1 MASLTEE
8 NRKYESE
15 PVTIYD
21 TVHIPPGTTVGKEIR
36 FSFGADISDGAKF
49 RSLIKLKEHELTR
62 TLLEHPLLCE
72 KLFAPL
78 GLTFPRIWIL
88 IEPPTRLVAPSWSQ
102 GEPGDLDIICGHIEG
117 ERIVLEELNCLQIKI
132 RRLRGGNTR
141 GPTGRSQAH
150 ATAKMGFDR
159 TVLVHMLLREPEPV
173 KDGAAPSWNPIQNSC
188 FIDSRK
194 ATLGLMKKEFEEA
207 NAPYGYVI
215 LGWGQAYGKDWN
227 VCGGFTFDLIS
238 ETPLRPFA
246 SDSCVIRDEMRR
258 KVGQLLENNRNA
270 PLTLPIKIV
279 LSQHR

>member
-1 MASLTEE
+1 MKQANINYETE
-8 NRKYESE
+8 
-15 PVTIYD
+15 PITIYD
-21 TVHIPPGTTVGKEIR
+21 TVHIPPGATIAKEIR
-36 FSFGADISDGAKF
+36 FSFGADISDDAKF

-62 TLLEHPLLCE
+62 ALLEQPLLCE
-72 KLFAPL
+72 KLFASL

-88 IEPPTRLVAPSWSQ
+88 IEPPTRLVAPSWNQ

-141 GPTGRSQAH
+141 GPTGRSQAL

-173 KDGAAPSWNPIQNSC
+173 REDAAPSWNPIQNSC
-188 FIDSRK
+188 FIDPTK
-194 ATLGLMKKEFEEA
+194 ATLGLMKKEFEEG

-215 LGWGQAYGKDWN
+215 LGWGQAYGQDWN
-227 VCGGFTFDLIS
+227 VCGGFTFDLVS
-238 ETPLRPFA
+238 EIPVRPFA
-246 SDSCVIRDEMRR
+246 SDACSIRDEIRR
-258 KVGQLLENNRNA
+258 KVGHLLENRRNE
-270 PLTLPIKIV
+270 PLTLPIKIR